1 MAQIPLIFFNG
12 DSVQNQL
19 LKIRFELEG
28 FTPHVLMH
36 NSQIYTTLQFL
47 KNNNCGCFLYS
58 SMTDRF
64 ASSGIKGIPLSP
76 PIRIKIG
83 MIWKKGKYISDNM
96 QKFLN
101 FTKMYYREH
110 PLIQKF

>member
-1 MAQIPLIFFNG
+1 MEVFSIQHDRQICLF
-12 DSVQNQL
+12 
-19 LKIRFELEG
+19 R
-28 FTPHVLMH
+28 H
-36 NSQIYTTLQFL
+36 
-47 KNNNCGCFLYS
+47 
-58 SMTDRF
+58 
-64 ASSGIKGIPLSP
+64 KGIPLSP

>member
-1 MAQIPLIFFNG
+1 
-12 DSVQNQL
+12 
-19 LKIRFELEG
+19 
-28 FTPHVLMH
+28 
-36 NSQIYTTLQFL
+36 
-47 KNNNCGCFLYS
+47 
-58 SMTDRF
+58 MTDKF

-83 MIWKKGKYISDNM
+83 IVWKKGKYISDNM